1 MAQNENAG
9 NPIQIVG
16 ICGSLR
22 PGSYTRM
29 ALQVALRGARE
40 TGAAATLI
48 DLRDY
53 QLAFCD
59 GKEDEKGYPKDVF
72 RLREDVNALTA

>member
-1 MAQNENAG
+1 MAENEKVRE
-9 NPIQIVG
+9 QIRIAG

-40 TGAAATLI
+40 TGAETSLI

-53 QLAFCD
+53 QLNFCD
-59 GKEDEKGYPKDVF
+59 GKENESGYPKDVF
-72 RLREDVNALTA
+72 RLRDEVKRSRD